1 MAATTHRGITY
12 TTSASATIA
21 VDLDLPLQA
30 GVDQDDTTWL
40 TSYPGALTSFAARQ
54 SDGSNRMQ
62 PRMVCLTLGALADT
76 ETITLSGGA
85 NVILSAIGH
94 SKDAT
99 ANLAL
104 SFSGLVLTA
113 ICEAT
118 ADGTTT
124 DTANSTIWLLA
135 VSYTHLTLPTICS
148 V

>member
-54 SDGSNRMQ
+54 TDGSNRMQ
-62 PRMVCLTLGALADT
+62 PRMVCLTLGALAEA

-85 NVILSAIGH
+85 NVNLSSMGQ

-99 ANLAL
+99 ANLAV
-104 SFSGLVLTA
+104 SISGLVITA
-113 ICEAT
+113 DCEAT
-118 ADGTTT
+118 SDGTTD
-124 DTANSTIWLLA
+124 DTANATIWLLVA
-135 VSYTHLTLPTICS
+135 
-148 V
+148 

>member
-62 PRMVCLTLGALADT
+62 PRMVCLTLGALAEA

-85 NVILSAIGH
+85 NVILSCMGH

-104 SFSGLVLTA
+104 TFSGLVITA
-113 ICEAT
+113 DCEQT
-118 ADGTTT
+118 DDGTTN
-124 DTANSTIWLLA
+124 DTANATIWLLVA
-135 VSYTHLTLPTICS
+135 
-148 V
+148 

>member
-30 GVDQDDTTWL
+30 GGDQDDTTWL
-40 TSYPGALTSFAARQ
+40 TDYPGGAGTAGNALNPFSARQ
-54 SDGSNRMQ
+54 TDGSNRMQ
-62 PRMVCLTLGALADT
+62 PRMVCLTLGALAEA

-85 NVILSAIGH
+85 NVILSCMGH

-104 SFSGLVLTA
+104 TFSGLV
-113 ICEAT
+113 IT
-118 ADGTTT
+118 ADCEQTDDGTSN
-124 DTANSTIWLLA
+124 DTANATIWLLVA
-135 VSYTHLTLPTICS
+135 
-148 V
+148 